1 MITSFSGYRFMWLL
15 TMFDLPTNTKKQRH
29 DATKFRNY
37 LLDLGFQM
45 MQFSVYIKFCPNRDA
60 AQKYIKKIEYNVPSE
75 GQVTLLLF
83 TDRQYGQMKVF
94 TQGTMSESNKE
105 PRSQLRLF

>member
-1 MITSFSGYRFMWLL
+1 MWLL

-29 DATKFRNY
+29 DASGFRNY
-37 LLDLGFQM
+37 LLDIGFQM

-60 AQKYIKKIEYNVPSE
+60 AQKYIKDVEQNIPPS
-75 GQVTLLLF
+75 GKVTMLLF

-94 TQGTMSESNKE
+94 TGGNRTDSNQSK
-105 PRSQLRLF
+105 RSQLLLF